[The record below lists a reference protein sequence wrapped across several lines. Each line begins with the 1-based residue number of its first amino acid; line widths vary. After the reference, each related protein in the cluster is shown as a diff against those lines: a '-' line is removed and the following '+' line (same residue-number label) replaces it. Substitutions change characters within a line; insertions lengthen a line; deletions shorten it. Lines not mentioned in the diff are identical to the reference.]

1 MMLVLRC
8 PHAPRSVWP
17 SQTLAFALRI
27 VALLFFIV
35 LFLPGIC
42 FSQDSSA
49 PSGRVPVPDLG
60 KLSKG
65 KEPINITAD
74 QLEYDQQKNIY
85 TASGHAV
92 VTQGKLRLTA
102 ENVVLNNA
110 TGLLT
115 AERQVELFDG
125 ENLVKGERIEFNVN
139 TSRGVIYK
147 GRIDTQKENYH
158 IEGERME
165 RMTEEEYLVDDGSWT
180 TCDSCP
186 SSAPAWRFR
195 AKRLR
200 LRLDHYGVAQ
210 GAALYIKDVPVIY
223 LPYIIFPVKT
233 TRQSGFLLPRIGYG
247 SKEEGFKYLQPFYWT
262 IGYSQDAT
270 ISLDYRSAKGVGG
283 ILEYR
288 YVLSRNAQGRL
299 DTLYFHDRDLQKEN
313 IDLRYHHTQQFTER
327 LDLKADINYL
337 NSRSV
342 RSDLSTLTAERTQS
356 SIESNLFIH
365 HRTDLDS
372 LVFLTRYS
380 QNLLGS
386 NDFTLQRLP
395 EIDYALAEFP
405 ILNSPVLLGGNFSAV
420 NFWRRDELENPTD
433 PFAAQL
439 RAIRIDLFPKLWW
452 PLNLGGLATLTPQAG
467 FRETYYSRGVQ
478 DQNDMHR
485 EIPYA
490 GLELKSPWIRQY
502 SLHTTH
508 LIEPMVQYE
517 YADRLQ
523 KEEPPQFDQVDLAD
537 DKRLITYGLTNR
549 LWIDDASLLLR
560 LTQSY
565 NLDRSAPS
573 FSDLRAEWQIKP
585 KNWFWVDQDTFY
597 AIHDHRVSSINT
609 DAVVR
614 WSPFFEV
621 SAGQRYTR
629 KGEQSKKGDIF
640 NPLSLG
646 ERIGQ
651 LDKVEFL
658 TVGANLYLPL
668 PISKSGSG
676 NGLYLAS
683 KGYYNLDTHG
693 FAEMDYGIKYSS
705 QCWEVVVDYLDFPDK
720 NQVSF
725 LITLKGAVTVDSRSA
740 GGLFEKKPLP

>member
-1 MMLVLRC
+1 M
-8 PHAPRSVWP
+8 
-17 SQTLAFALRI
+17 I
-27 VALLFFIV
+27 

-42 FSQDSSA
+42 FSQDSST
-49 PSGRVPVPDLG
+49 PSQRVPVPDLG

-65 KEPINITAD
+65 KEPVNITAD

-85 TASGHAV
+85 TANGHAV
-92 VTQGKLRLTA
+92 VIQGQMRLTA
-102 ENVVLNNA
+102 DSVVLDNT

-115 AERQVELFDG
+115 AERQVELLDG
-125 ENLVKGERIEFNVN
+125 NNLVKGDRIEFNVN

-147 GRIDTQKENYH
+147 GRIDTKKENYH

-165 RMTEEEYLVDDGSWT
+165 RLTEEEYLIDDGSWT

-223 LPYIIFPVKT
+223 LPYIVFPVKT
-233 TRQSGFLLPRIGYG
+233 TRQSGFLFPRIGYG
-247 SKEEGFKYLQPFYWT
+247 SKEEGFKYLQPFYWA

-288 YVLSRNAQGRL
+288 YVLSRNSQGRL

-337 NSRSV
+337 NSRDV
-342 RSDLSTLTAERTQS
+342 RSDLSTITAERTQS
-356 SIESNLFIH
+356 SVESNVFIH

-405 ILNSPVLLGGNFSAV
+405 ILNSPVLFGGNFNAV
-420 NFWRRDELENPTD
+420 NFWRQDELEKPTD
-433 PFAAQL
+433 PLVPPQL
-439 RAIRIDLFPKLWW
+439 RALRIDLFPKVWW

-478 DQNDMHR
+478 DRKALHR

-490 GLELKSPWIRQY
+490 GLELKSPWTRQY
-502 SLHTTH
+502 GLHTTH
-508 LIEPMVQYE
+508 LIEPLIQYE
-517 YADRLQ
+517 YADRIQ
-523 KEEPPQFDQVDLAD
+523 KEVMPQFDQVDLAD

-549 LWIDDASLLLR
+549 VWIDDTSILLR

-573 FSDLRAEWQIKP
+573 LSDLRTEWQVKP
-585 KNWFWVDQDTFY
+585 KNWLLIDQDAFY
-597 AIHDHRVSSINT
+597 TIHDHRISSINT
-609 DAVVR
+609 DAIVR
-614 WSPFFEV
+614 WTPFFEV

-629 KGEQSKKGDIF
+629 QGEQSKKGDIF

-646 ERIGQ
+646 ERIDQ
-651 LDKVEFL
+651 LDKIEFL
-658 TVGANLYLPL
+658 TGGANLYLPL
-668 PISKSGSG
+668 PINKSGSG

-683 KGYYNLDTHG
+683 KGYYNLVTHG

-740 GGLFEKKPLP
+740 GGLFDKKPSP